1 MATVIGGSG
10 LGLFDTLGQSG
21 IKLGGNNGLQINAS
35 SGNLV
40 LHHQDQTL
48 VSKGLDLS
56 LARTYNSQGNRQ
68 DANGDNWRFS
78 FEREIQVAGDVVK
91 RITGDGHQAVF
102 NVKGSRYESTA
113 GAGAHDSLSR
123 QGEEWV
129 YQEGTTGVKE
139 YYNAQDGRLLRAEDR
154 FGNQTHYQYQD
165 GRLTAIKSASG
176 EQLRF
181 VFNDDGQLSRVDSW
195 TQDSTGNLTHS
206 HSQVH
211 YDYDVKGRLSSVSVD
226 LSPQDKSIVD
236 GQVMTTTYSYRDEHS
251 YLLKQ
256 ISKSNGSVITLDY
269 QDVASKP
276 HLSRIDDNGIV
287 TLLDYQP
294 SRANGHQLK
303 VTDAKGQQWYYQ
315 HDEQGRLVGSLP
327 PIVSYNKDTGH
338 QANPTAFSTGPI
350 NKPHA
355 TRYHYDEENNLV
367 AVVETGARGERVT
380 SYRYDVMGNRIS
392 KEETGQWRERYD
404 YDELN
409 RLVATH
415 INNTPAEEGHRYA
428 IYDGLQLRFEITE
441 AGLVTEHEYDGF
453 GQRIRSRVYAKAS
466 LMESIRP
473 DIQAV
478 TRWSELQDKSQTQL
492 TEFTYQRGLL
502 HTQTHYEQVTAD
514 GEGIIKPALDVVAA
528 SEEQATAGVW
538 VNGLPV
544 GGQERG
550 VTLTRFNAKGQMVSS
565 HTFDTHQNNEQA
577 DQFLTQLFAS
587 RRELAS
593 GDRLYLSTNGQWHSD
608 RIHEH
613 LGIIL
618 RGEFKLAL
626 TSFGSPHEKPWSLP
640 SNLLIAFEK
649 PSDDEHVVLIEEQSA
664 SEGHISYSDGTQHT
678 RLTYDAF
685 GQLLSSDTL
694 VGSLQ
699 TGELKQVSSATQ
711 IYDGLGRVISETNAQ
726 GVTTTTQ
733 YLDASRQ
740 VLVTQAGGATVTRTY
755 STAGQLVSETHQAPE
770 QPARQRQFV
779 YNEAGQLV
787 ATQHPDGG
795 ERFQFYDAKGRLW
808 LTVSETGAVTEYRRD
823 PQGRVVLEAQYA
835 SKMDTLGWLVDS
847 KLTVT
852 GESILSSVPIDVKPR
867 VKMSWFQEDR
877 ESQRTTVTLT
887 DDAKYLT
894 NDSWLDSQNRSLHE
908 VRYGGNEYLVISQQ
922 YDSSGRMVLSRD
934 QEGYVTEYKY
944 NSRGQVT
951 ETRHYHQAA
960 EVEPDGITIPASD
973 YDRTQTLYD
982 SRGRVRFHL
991 DEKGALKETRY
1002 LDGGRDK
1009 KVYFYDLGRENLSQL
1024 DISDILEAIQS
1035 GRVQSEFTLGLYSRE
1050 RRDGAGRLISSIDQ
1064 YGAETRYV
1072 YDGKTGLLRQT
1083 ITAANTSESRSE
1095 YRQYNGFGELT
1106 GKVTQTGQQDW
1117 QSLKLSSLIN
1127 NKGSRS
1133 VFDVMGRQTSE
1144 HHPATG
1150 TTTYQYDKA
1159 GRLTQTTDAKGH
1171 TRSQQYNTYGE
1182 VSRTFTDGVMTRE
1195 FEYDL
1200 MGRLNREVDGE
1211 GVQTT
1216 YLYNPEGQLS
1226 HKVLERVEKERI
1238 NQGSSFLSAVTAR
1251 HVTQFQYDK
1260 RGNVIHQQ
1268 VLKDERNGEILSV
1281 SETGKM
1287 VRSGNLKYT
1296 SQWQRKYDH
1305 RGRVVSETNGEGVER
1320 VTEYVASGRYKAV
1333 KLSDAVQELI
1343 ELDALG
1349 RTVSVRNGA
1358 DERTTYEYDDA
1369 RQRVTV
1375 ISPGGVR
1382 TVTEKNA
1389 HGETVSITDGQGHQR
1404 RFEYNAHGQVTRTTF
1419 LAHGEDQP
1427 QTLSTNEYD
1436 AQTGLLTF
1444 STNAEG
1450 IRTEY
1455 RYDALG
1461 RQWKVIQDADGEK
1474 LQTTYAYNAD
1484 GQRISENHE
1493 GRVTTLRYDT
1503 QGRRIWVEQGGVVK
1517 TFAHDLTGQVIREAE
1532 GATDLNGQGRE
1543 ERVTEFDR
1551 DAMGLVLEKRVR
1563 SGKDWSGRNSL
1574 RSVSYRYNAA
1584 GQVIE
1589 KQTGQGGIA
1598 RTVYDELGRVQFEI
1612 NALNYVTAYE
1622 YDVANRI
1629 TKTTRYAKALPILTV
1644 WTADK
1649 VTHALSGSA
1658 RTTEHRYDEAG
1669 RLAFDIDGL
1678 GYATGY
1684 EYDAANRVIR
1694 TTRYA
1699 KPVTDTSW
1707 LTASVDNRVSES
1719 IYDAHGRLRFT
1730 ISEKGQVSERAY
1742 DVMGRITHMI
1752 RYDQSVILEDRSEAS
1767 LSAFKSQLAQEVA
1780 AGRVRSELSVFD
1792 ALGRLRFELDGEGYL
1807 VEYQYTRHSE
1817 QARKKVYVEND
1828 SLKREFALLKANN
1841 ADYQAEKTF
1850 LNGYVQTQDEED
1862 AQTTSYFYDERGN
1875 KIAERSA
1882 KVDYLDLD
1890 ASGHESLQTEQQL
1903 VTEFQYDSLGNVT
1916 SIKRASGTSMES
1928 EEKFVFDVQGNQ
1940 GQSIGVGGS
1949 RVYFDDQG
1957 LAIVHVNLQGGRR
1970 DKVYDSLG
1978 QLRFDV
1984 DELGFITEH
1993 KYNAFGE
2000 KYLQVRY
2007 ESAIPNRTIG
2017 QPVLLEEIESFVTQA
2032 NVKAKNRTIAYEFDD
2047 GGRQKSVKTYGS
2059 ATPDQRIDIV
2069 QYNAF
2074 GDKVQSNMSDG
2085 VDTYVSNQQLF
2096 SRNGALFA
2104 SKNAENYITY
2114 YEYNGHGEIK
2124 SKVEYADKYLGDWTE
2139 AALTT
2144 WMASQTSNERIV
2156 EYVYDKNGNKRK
2168 TILKNALFHTFG
2180 SNEVDENRAD
2190 VVSSSFFDHAGRV
2203 VLSAVSSGS
2212 QSDDDIRAYKSSL
2225 KYQYDALGRLISTW
2239 SAEKAVVDFRPE
2251 TLGNVP
2257 QSFERLQTRFFYD
2270 ARGNQ
2275 VKVIAG
2281 DRINYTYYNAE
2292 GLRTGSKD
2300 AEGHF
2305 SRVNMD
2311 NMNRVIS
2318 EGQHVSSTVS
2328 AQGLSYSH
2336 DMVNEYRYDATGRQ
2350 VATRQKVSSGD
2361 IDQSVEY
2368 NAYGEIISRKLNGSV
2383 TESYQYDSLGNV
2395 IKEIKNGIQK
2405 TYQYGIS
2412 GKVTSESTYYYD
2424 NESESLLPSTTN
2436 RYYDLLGNLVRE
2448 EKPDVSLYDNV
2459 YEDLQRG
2466 QKPTYSLVKPVT
2478 EQQLDR
2484 WGNVVKKTVN
2494 GVQYEFEYNH
2504 KNQLVKQVGPRV
2516 TVIEDNGSISFRRPV
2531 TLFYYNLRG
2540 NRIAVQDANG
2550 NWQKTAYDNSGTKAF
2565 DINSEGHKTYYVHNI
2580 HGDMIGRIPPGELG
2594 EMYHYDKKSQLLAR
2608 AKITLGGRNVV
2619 VYERYTYDQVGRRT
2633 SETRYGDAGYQSFV
2647 KYDEV
2652 SNVLETHGKGVHRKY
2667 EYNDRGEK
2675 VSEAWLRN
2683 GVEKSKKQYR
2693 YSQQTGK
2700 KIEDILADGSKVAY
2714 RYDHAGF
2721 LTAKN
2726 GAGID
2731 VKYKYY
2737 NDGKLRMRHSADKI
2751 ETYSYDLNG
2760 REVWRQLKTNG
2771 DLQRYNGSTITRTD
2785 WDRLGRIQSLKTYE
2799 AKLAGR
2805 SLNGAEI
2812 KYEYDAVG
2820 NRRKVTSRRVGV
2832 TSYQWYHYDSENRE
2846 IASHKQQDD
2855 MTIGRIKWLGAAGSR
2870 VTEYDRVGRKIVE
2883 TEWGDTKKERKIG
2896 YDAESGH
2903 LSGITEY
2910 TTYGDEEVVTREF
2923 SQSNTI
2929 TGHTT
2934 YSSDVKIE
2942 FAYRSGKATE
2952 TKRNESLKTSTYE
2965 NGLLK
2970 QQIVWKDIVG
2980 GVKDHETTF
2989 NYHYTGQIASQRTFI
3004 LRLGDSMQDTVE
3016 YKYFKRD
3023 PFKRSRITHSRVM
3036 VDRFNPFKPDSNR
3049 WVTGETKFKYDSAGN
3064 LLFVEST
3071 KQESERFVL
3080 SDFDSQIK
3088 LQIKNRSTLTA
3099 NLAVAG
3105 NQVGIL
3111 SAYELDSDL
3120 LDDSVSNTASQPG
3133 SYTVKSGDSLQKI
3146 SHALFGDSRY
3156 WYLIADANGLS
3167 PNEKPLTGQVLLIP
3181 NIHTQTF
3188 NGAESFKPYNESE
3201 VLGDVNPEPMPPPPP
3216 KKSCN
3221 PVAQIIMVV
3230 VAVVVTIY
3238 TAGAAAGAIGAML
3251 SATGTGVAG
3260 AATIGAA
3267 GIGVLS
3273 GAAVATST
3281 VAGIAAAAVG
3291 GAIGA
3296 AASQLVG
3303 KALGVVDDFSW
3314 EQVALGGLTAAATA
3328 GVGAALRTGV
3338 ATFGNQFS
3346 ENIARSAV
3354 NYSTNYM
3361 GSKALG
3367 MDVSFSWEGF
3377 TASVVGGLVSSSTN
3391 KYLNSGV
3398 DPISRIVGGTASGF
3412 AGAAVSSLLRGES
3425 LRSRSGQLLTDAFGN
3440 SLANVSRGDIL
3451 TENEIAKLKLS
3462 MDTQR
3467 RIQLRPAIPKQVS
3480 NEPTTIVTPLSK
3492 DDAPDSR
3499 VWFEEDVL
3507 EMQRSHP
3514 LEAQQSAREIHGDI
3528 TERAPKLYSLE
3539 KLSGRE
3545 GSVFTPPSTQIS
3557 IAGLALS
3564 FLDYASKKNLGID
3577 LEVPIYA
3584 GPSATTM
3591 KSGNKIFGPALEML
3605 GDKLSKFSFAAS
3617 LYSAGASYANS
3628 DYQFETREWVSE
3640 GGKVIVDGVSL
3651 STGVKAFSS
3660 MARYSPVG
3668 ALYTAA
3674 DLTVQTHPD
3683 YTIRHG
3689 ANAGEV
3695 IRNSGWTAIYYS
3707 LMDVQQEL
3715 PPQPKPSQWHLQ
3727 GHLSNYDF
3735 KN

>member
-1 MATVIGGSG
+1 M
-10 LGLFDTLGQSG
+10 
-21 IKLGGNNGLQINAS
+21 
-35 SGNLV
+35 
-40 LHHQDQTL
+40 
-48 VSKGLDLS
+48 
-56 LARTYNSQGNRQ
+56 
-68 DANGDNWRFS
+68 
-78 FEREIQVAGDVVK
+78 
-91 RITGDGHQAVF
+91 
-102 NVKGSRYESTA
+102 
-113 GAGAHDSLSR
+113 
-123 QGEEWV
+123 
-129 YQEGTTGVKE
+129 
-139 YYNAQDGRLLRAEDR
+139 
-154 FGNQTHYQYQD
+154 
-165 GRLTAIKSASG
+165 
-176 EQLRF
+176 
-181 VFNDDGQLSRVDSW
+181 
-195 TQDSTGNLTHS
+195 
-206 HSQVH
+206 
-211 YDYDVKGRLSSVSVD
+211 
-226 LSPQDKSIVD
+226 
-236 GQVMTTTYSYRDEHS
+236 
-251 YLLKQ
+251 
-256 ISKSNGSVITLDY
+256 
-269 QDVASKP
+269 
-276 HLSRIDDNGIV
+276 
-287 TLLDYQP
+287 
-294 SRANGHQLK
+294 
-303 VTDAKGQQWYYQ
+303 
-315 HDEQGRLVGSLP
+315 
-327 PIVSYNKDTGH
+327 
-338 QANPTAFSTGPI
+338 
-350 NKPHA
+350 
-355 TRYHYDEENNLV
+355 
-367 AVVETGARGERVT
+367 
-380 SYRYDVMGNRIS
+380 
-392 KEETGQWRERYD
+392 
-404 YDELN
+404 
-409 RLVATH
+409 
-415 INNTPAEEGHRYA
+415 
-428 IYDGLQLRFEITE
+428 
-441 AGLVTEHEYDGF
+441 
-453 GQRIRSRVYAKAS
+453 
-466 LMESIRP
+466 
-473 DIQAV
+473 
-478 TRWSELQDKSQTQL
+478 
-492 TEFTYQRGLL
+492 
-502 HTQTHYEQVTAD
+502 
-514 GEGIIKPALDVVAA
+514 
-528 SEEQATAGVW
+528 
-538 VNGLPV
+538 
-544 GGQERG
+544 
-550 VTLTRFNAKGQMVSS
+550 
-565 HTFDTHQNNEQA
+565 
-577 DQFLTQLFAS
+577 
-587 RRELAS
+587 
-593 GDRLYLSTNGQWHSD
+593 
-608 RIHEH
+608 
-613 LGIIL
+613 
-618 RGEFKLAL
+618 
-626 TSFGSPHEKPWSLP
+626 
-640 SNLLIAFEK
+640 
-649 PSDDEHVVLIEEQSA
+649 
-664 SEGHISYSDGTQHT
+664 
-678 RLTYDAF
+678 
-685 GQLLSSDTL
+685 
-694 VGSLQ
+694 
-699 TGELKQVSSATQ
+699 
-711 IYDGLGRVISETNAQ
+711 
-726 GVTTTTQ
+726 
-733 YLDASRQ
+733 
-740 VLVTQAGGATVTRTY
+740 
-755 STAGQLVSETHQAPE
+755 
-770 QPARQRQFV
+770 
-779 YNEAGQLV
+779 
-787 ATQHPDGG
+787 
-795 ERFQFYDAKGRLW
+795 
-808 LTVSETGAVTEYRRD
+808 
-823 PQGRVVLEAQYA
+823 
-835 SKMDTLGWLVDS
+835 
-847 KLTVT
+847 
-852 GESILSSVPIDVKPR
+852 
-867 VKMSWFQEDR
+867 
-877 ESQRTTVTLT
+877 
-887 DDAKYLT
+887 
-894 NDSWLDSQNRSLHE
+894 
-908 VRYGGNEYLVISQQ
+908 
-922 YDSSGRMVLSRD
+922 
-934 QEGYVTEYKY
+934 
-944 NSRGQVT
+944 
-951 ETRHYHQAA
+951 
-960 EVEPDGITIPASD
+960 
-973 YDRTQTLYD
+973 
-982 SRGRVRFHL
+982 
-991 DEKGALKETRY
+991 
-1002 LDGGRDK
+1002 
-1009 KVYFYDLGRENLSQL
+1009 
-1024 DISDILEAIQS
+1024 
-1035 GRVQSEFTLGLYSRE
+1035 
-1050 RRDGAGRLISSIDQ
+1050 
-1064 YGAETRYV
+1064 
-1072 YDGKTGLLRQT
+1072 
-1083 ITAANTSESRSE
+1083 
-1095 YRQYNGFGELT
+1095 
-1106 GKVTQTGQQDW
+1106 
-1117 QSLKLSSLIN
+1117 
-1127 NKGSRS
+1127 
-1133 VFDVMGRQTSE
+1133 
-1144 HHPATG
+1144 
-1150 TTTYQYDKA
+1150 
-1159 GRLTQTTDAKGH
+1159 
-1171 TRSQQYNTYGE
+1171 
-1182 VSRTFTDGVMTRE
+1182 
-1195 FEYDL
+1195 
-1200 MGRLNREVDGE
+1200 
-1211 GVQTT
+1211 
-1216 YLYNPEGQLS
+1216 
-1226 HKVLERVEKERI
+1226 
-1238 NQGSSFLSAVTAR
+1238 
-1251 HVTQFQYDK
+1251 
-1260 RGNVIHQQ
+1260 
-1268 VLKDERNGEILSV
+1268 
-1281 SETGKM
+1281 
-1287 VRSGNLKYT
+1287 
-1296 SQWQRKYDH
+1296 
-1305 RGRVVSETNGEGVER
+1305 
-1320 VTEYVASGRYKAV
+1320 
-1333 KLSDAVQELI
+1333 
-1343 ELDALG
+1343 
-1349 RTVSVRNGA
+1349 
-1358 DERTTYEYDDA
+1358 
-1369 RQRVTV
+1369 
-1375 ISPGGVR
+1375 
-1382 TVTEKNA
+1382 
-1389 HGETVSITDGQGHQR
+1389 
-1404 RFEYNAHGQVTRTTF
+1404 TRTTF

-1427 QTLSTNEYD
+1427 HTLSTNEYD

-1450 IRTEY
+1450 TRTEY

-1484 GQRISENHE
+1484 GQRISENRE

-1503 QGRRIWVEQGGVVK
+1503 QGRKIWTEQGGVA
-1517 TFAHDLTGQVIREAE
+1517 TEFIYGLNGQVIKQVE
-1532 GATDLNGQGRE
+1532 GALEANGQVQQ
-1543 ERVTEFDR
+1543 ERVTEYDR
-1551 DAMGLVLEKRVR
+1551 DVTGQVLEKRVR
-1563 SGKDWSGRNSL
+1563 SGEDWSGRDSL

-1584 GQVIE
+1584 GQVTE

-1622 YDVANRI
+1622 YDAANRI

-1707 LTASVDNRVSES
+1707 LTASADNRVSES

-1742 DVMGRITHMI
+1742 DVMGCITHTI
-1752 RYDQSVILEDRSEAS
+1752 RYDQSVTLEDRSEAS
-1767 LSAFKSQLAQEVA
+1767 LSAFKSQLAQEVT

-1828 SLKREFALLKANN
+1828 SLKREFMLLKANN

-1850 LNGYVQTQDEED
+1850 LDGYVQTQDEED

-2180 SNEVDENRAD
+2180 SYEVDENRAD

-2212 QSDDDIRAYKSSL
+2212 QSDDDIRAYKSSQ

-2270 ARGNQ
+2270 AHGNQ

-2565 DINSEGHKTYYVHNI
+2565 DINSEGNKTYYVRNI
-2580 HGDMIGRIPPGELG
+2580 HGDMIGRISPGELG

-2870 VTEYDRVGRKIVE
+2870 VTEYDRAGRKIVE
-2883 TEWGDTKKERKIG
+2883 TEWGDTKRERKIG

-3036 VDRFNPFKPDSNR
+3036 VDRFNPFKPDSNQ

-3398 DPISRIVGGTASGF
+3398 DPISRVVGGTASGF

-3440 SLANVSRGDIL
+3440 SLANVARGEIRDQELAVKKQKVMAQQRMGRLPDRPVKKAQDPTAIATPVPKADNPANRQWVEEDLAEQYRDRPVETQSESVLEAHPIIASGEIPAFRMCTPENPMGL
-3451 TENEIAKLKLS
+3451 TEAEIKAIAYSRIGMNEESDSSSDKSTVDVTKNQQLSELLTYTGNASAISGTTLSAVGDLAPAFSVYSQSKGASQGLAWTAHIASVGQSTSTHLGSIGPYNPSARWVVFSASKQNISGVTQRLGNGLS
-3462 MDTQR
+3462 MVGAGVSTAQYLESAHYDTQEFGYVR
-3467 RIQLRPAIPKQVS
+3467 TSTKAFHTWKAV
-3480 NEPTTIVTPLSK
+3480 
-3492 DDAPDSR
+3492 
-3499 VWFEEDVL
+3499 
-3507 EMQRSHP
+3507 
-3514 LEAQQSAREIHGDI
+3514 GD
-3528 TERAPKLYSLE
+3528 
-3539 KLSGRE
+3539 
-3545 GSVFTPPSTQIS
+3545 
-3557 IAGLALS
+3557 GLA
-3564 FLDYASKKNLGID
+3564 FASGYI
-3577 LEVPIYA
+3577 PY
-3584 GPSATTM
+3584 
-3591 KSGNKIFGPALEML
+3591 FGVAIN
-3605 GDKLSKFSFAAS
+3605 AA
-3617 LYSAGASYANS
+3617 
-3628 DYQFETREWVSE
+3628 
-3640 GGKVIVDGVSL
+3640 
-3651 STGVKAFSS
+3651 
-3660 MARYSPVG
+3660 
-3668 ALYTAA
+3668 
-3674 DLTVQTHPD
+3674 
-3683 YTIRHG
+3683 
-3689 ANAGEV
+3689 
-3695 IRNSGWTAIYYS
+3695 WTAFNVSGEINQ
-3707 LMDVQQEL
+3707 VQEGMR
-3715 PPQPKPSQWHLQ
+3715 WID
-3727 GHLSNYDF
+3727 NAW
-3735 KN
+3735 